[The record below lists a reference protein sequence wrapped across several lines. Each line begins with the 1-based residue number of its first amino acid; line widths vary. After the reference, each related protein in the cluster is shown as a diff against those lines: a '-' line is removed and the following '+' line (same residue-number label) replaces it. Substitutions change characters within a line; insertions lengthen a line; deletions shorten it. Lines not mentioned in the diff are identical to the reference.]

1 MGEVSKELWMTKHY
15 NRFNYKE
22 SRNYLRNHQTY
33 TEYLL
38 WKQLKNKQLC
48 GYKFR
53 RQYSVD
59 QYIVDFYCPKVKL
72 AIEVDGI
79 SHDLDEQKRYDKYRQ
94 KYIEKYGLKFIRITD
109 EEIIMDLDRVL
120 KKIMVKIKEIEASSS
135 HDF

>member
-1 MGEVSKELWMTKHY
+1 MTKHF
-15 NRFNYKE
+15 NRSDYKE
-22 SRNYLRNHQTY
+22 SRKFLRNHQTY

-38 WKQLKNKQLC
+38 WKQLKSKRLC

-79 SHDLDEQKRYDKYRQ
+79 SHDPDEQKRYDNYRQ
-94 KYIEKYGLKFIRITD
+94 RYIEKLGLKFIRVTD
-109 EEIIMDLDRVL
+109 EEILLDLDRVL
-120 KKIMVKIKEIEASSS
+120 IRIKKKIEELETSRSL
-135 HDF
+135 DL

>member
-1 MGEVSKELWMTKHY
+1 MTKH
-15 NRFNYKE
+15 FNKFRYKE
-22 SRNYLRNHQTY
+22 SRKFLRNHPTY

-38 WKQLKNKQLC
+38 WKQLKNKRLC

-79 SHDLDEQKRYDKYRQ
+79 SHESNEQKIYDKYRQ
-94 KYIEKYGLKFIRITD
+94 RYIERFGIEFIRITD
-109 EEIIMDLDRVL
+109 EEILLDLDAVL
-120 KKIMVKIKEIEASSS
+120 KRIEVKIEAIKASYNQIL
-135 HDF
+135 